1 MTDFNALL
9 NAAFEAAIEAKVA
22 PLRRRIEA
30 IDTGPGVSTG
40 ITCVADG
47 ELRFASNIQ
56 ALVDA
61 RVQHGIVA
69 HQEEYDH
76 DEFVD
81 KRGLGSEIEDQLS
94 DKFQS
99 KVEAAIDGLRVT
111 LNT

>member
-1 MTDFNALL
+1 MIDFNTLL
-9 NAAFEAAIEAKVA
+9 NAAFEAAIEAKLA

-61 RVQHGIVA
+61 RVQHGIDA

-76 DEFVD
+76 DEFISEDDLKSKIVD
-81 KRGLGSEIEDQLS
+81 KIDDVFES
-94 DKFQS
+94 KF
-99 KVEAAIDGLRVT
+99 EAALDGTRVT